1 MSWRNGE
8 AEGAQ
13 SEGGVLTRFLPTQW
27 QAPQDRQEGDDS
39 LLSPYN
45 VVPKGFRGKEMQIEV
60 IKEGDGGEDREIV
73 ARIIGGE
80 PNDSGNGSSS
90 RESTAGEER
99 RREYFN
105 SISRGGQLGDSAER
119 V

>member
-1 MSWRNGE
+1 MSWRKGE
-8 AEGAQ
+8 AEDAQ

-45 VVPKGFRGKEMQIEV
+45 VVPKGYRGPDLQIEV
-60 IKEGDGGEDREIV
+60 NKEGEGREDREIV

-90 RESTAGEER
+90 RESMADEER
-99 RREYFN
+99 RREYYN
-105 SISRGGQLGDSAER
+105 SISRGGRLGDSAER

>member
-8 AEGAQ
+8 AEDAQ

-27 QAPQDRQEGDDS
+27 QAPQDRQESDDS

-45 VVPKGFRGKEMQIEV
+45 VVPKGFRGKDLQIEV
-60 IKEGDGGEDREIV
+60 IKESEGGEDREIV

-80 PNDSGNGSSS
+80 PNDSGNGSPS

-105 SISRGGQLGDSAER
+105 SISRGGRLGDSAER